1 MARAGG
7 PPPRTK
13 PAAPRAEGPK
23 QKMPL
28 VLVTSRGGRARGG
41 GAAAGT
47 ATAPWECPPVLCV
60 CCLVLVT
67 CTSPRPSPALQVPL
81 WPDCLGV
88 WGVCPWSPSWTLCPA
103 QCLGDTQLEPRV
115 GPRADY
121 LARVTWEPAGLGAGL
136 SRLAARCWW
145 AVPGCGWP
153 WFVFLVLP
161 GRAGVLVLGPT
172 GSRCVHIC
180 LNRAPRCA
188 RCPCVLSVPLH
199 PLQGARPWV

>member
-1 MARAGG
+1 MCLARKPVAGAGG
-7 PPPRTK
+7 PQPRTK
-13 PAAPRAEGPK
+13 PAAPWAEGPK

-28 VLVTSRGGRARGG
+28 VLVTSSGGRARGG

-47 ATAPWECPPVLCV
+47 ATSPWECPPVLCV
-60 CCLVLVT
+60 CSLVLVT
-67 CTSPRPSPALQVPL
+67 CTAPRPSPALQVPL
-81 WPDCLGV
+81 WPGLSGRV
-88 WGVCPWSPSWTLCPA
+88 GRLPWSLCPA

-161 GRAGVLVLGPT
+161 GSAGMLVLGPHGFT
-172 GSRCVHIC
+172 M
-180 LNRAPRCA
+180 CA
-188 RCPCVLSVPLH
+188 HLP
-199 PLQGARPWV
+199 